1 MEFAGDKY
9 IYLSKLKKEKI
20 QKIRKSEK
28 ENEGDA
34 PVPLATVDKPKD
46 DISNKLNQFNQ
57 GNMMQK
63 PEGSIVSDDSD
74 DAYLEVNAKNFN
86 VDLVNSNIQMNQQA
100 APDLK
105 FKKAIDTN
113 VCVIRHNSL
122 EKQPEEELGKLYKCE
137 KCQAYL
143 NKYSN
148 LNPTLEPNKYEWKC
162 EFCFNLNKLNIEKN
176 NLPKCEIIET
186 CLEPVEKN
194 EQNLEDDS
202 SLIFCFDISGSMCQS
217 YNVGKNLKDKFN
229 KILGKKPKQTYY
241 QNIESDDFD
250 FSNYDFNQ
258 NNTNYISRLDLV
270 KLSIEDNI
278 KSLLKDSPNV
288 KVGIVSFGS
297 EIEVKGDCLSNVMI
311 IKEKDMNN
319 ETKIKS
325 LGEENTNLIK
335 APIKQSS
342 QNIIKSLRATEEN
355 GSTALGPAVLFS
367 LSLLKK
373 AKVGSRIFLCTDGMS
388 NLGIGD
394 ISEDREKA
402 KDFYVNIGNMAKEKG
417 VVISLITFEDSE
429 SEIEILKNMVE
440 FSGGEIIRVN
450 PNEILDG
457 FNDLLENKTLATEVN
472 MKINLNKCMTFRD
485 QDKKDLTNELSS
497 LSKKLGNVTR
507 ETENYYELK
516 FKHASKLAEMNEI
529 DFNTLKN
536 LIFQTEISYKNVKGG
551 KYIRVITKSL
561 VVSDNKEEINK
572 VANMNIV
579 STLQIQKSAK
589 MAGKGD
595 LMGAQAQIHVARN
608 YLNLNQNYNMNN
620 QRIFHQFNN
629 NINSFHN
636 NLNMMNNMNMMNNN
650 MNMMNNNMNMMNN
663 NMMGG
668 NNMNFQNMNNMNN
681 FQNMNNMNNFQNMK
695 NMNNFQNMK
704 NMNNFQNM
712 NNMNNCQNIN
722 NMNNMNNMFMMFQKW
737 LQGQV
742 RNTIN
747 KNNFT
752 NNMNNFNNNMNNFNN
767 NMNNNNFQ
775 LFNNNSNSNT
785 SNNNASNNQD
795 NTGDQAPEGI
805 LERGPK
811 YMEFKVDDCDI
822 RNIKFSASSGL
833 NVMISINKNKPLK
846 KLFEAY
852 AQRVG
857 FPEFHLGKNIVF
869 LFNALTIDVNDE
881 NPINSLFPKDLIT
894 ITVIDQK
901 EIIGANDL
909 KYS

>member
-1 MEFAGDKY
+1 MEFAGNKY

-34 PVPLATVDKPKD
+34 PIPIQTAKEPKD

-63 PEGSIVSDDSD
+63 QGGSVVSDDSD
-74 DAYLEVNAKNFN
+74 DAYLEVNAKDFN
-86 VDLVNSNIQMNQQA
+86 IDLLNSNIQINNQQA

-113 VCVIRHNSL
+113 VCVIRHSSL
-122 EKQPEEELGKLYKCE
+122 EKKPEEEIGKLYKCE

-148 LNPTLEPNKYEWKC
+148 LNPTSEPNKYEWKC
-162 EFCFNLNKLNIEKN
+162 EFCFNINKLNIEKS

-186 CLEPVEKN
+186 CLEPVVEQ

-217 YNVGKNLKDKFN
+217 YNVGKALKDKFN
-229 KILGKKPKQTYY
+229 KILGKKPKQSYY

-270 KLSIEDNI
+270 KLSIENNI
-278 KSLLKDSPNV
+278 KSLLKNSPNV

-325 LGEENTNLIK
+325 LGVENTNLIK

-342 QNIIKSLRATEEN
+342 PNIIKSLRATEEN

-367 LSLLKK
+367 LSLLNK

-417 VVISLITFEDSE
+417 IVISLITFEDSE

-440 FSGGEIIRVN
+440 YSGGEIIRVN

-457 FNDLLENKTLATEVN
+457 FNDLLENKTLATDVQ

-485 QDKKDLTNELSS
+485 QDKKDLTNDFSS

-529 DFNTLKN
+529 DFDQLKN
-536 LIFQTEISYKNVKGG
+536 LIFQTEILYKNVKGG
-551 KYIRVITKSL
+551 KYIRVITKNL
-561 VVSDNKEEINK
+561 IVSDNKEEINK

-589 MAGKGD
+589 LAGKGD
-595 LMGAQAQIHVARN
+595 LMAAQAQIHVARN
-608 YLNLNQNYNMNN
+608 YLNRNQFSNMNN

-636 NLNMMNNMNMMNNN
+636 NLNSMNNMNYNMMNNNNYMGNMNMNYNMNNMNMMNNN
-650 MNMMNNNMNMMNN
+650 MNNMNMMNNMNNMNNMNMMNN
-663 NMMGG
+663 NM
-668 NNMNFQNMNNMNN
+668 NNISNDHLF
-681 FQNMNNMNNFQNMK
+681 
-695 NMNNFQNMK
+695 
-704 NMNNFQNM
+704 
-712 NNMNNCQNIN
+712 
-722 NMNNMNNMFMMFQKW
+722 
-737 LQGQV
+737 GQ
-742 RNTIN
+742 I
-747 KNNFT
+747 
-752 NNMNNFNNNMNNFNN
+752 
-767 NMNNNNFQ
+767 FQ
-775 LFNNNSNSNT
+775 LSHTSENRQCQMYNR
-785 SNNNASNNQD
+785 SNN
-795 NTGDQAPEGI
+795 
-805 LERGPK
+805 
-811 YMEFKVDDCDI
+811 
-822 RNIKFSASSGL
+822 
-833 NVMISINKNKPLK
+833 LK
-846 KLFEAY
+846 
-852 AQRVG
+852 
-857 FPEFHLGKNIVF
+857 
-869 LFNALTIDVNDE
+869 
-881 NPINSLFPKDLIT
+881 
-894 ITVIDQK
+894 
-901 EIIGANDL
+901 
-909 KYS
+909 

>member
-1 MEFAGDKY
+1 MEFAGNKY
-9 IYLSKLKKEKI
+9 IYLSKMKKEKI

-34 PVPLATVDKPKD
+34 PIPIQTAKEPKD

-63 PEGSIVSDDSD
+63 QGGSVVSDDSD
-74 DAYLEVNAKNFN
+74 DAYLEVNAKDFN
-86 VDLVNSNIQMNQQA
+86 IDLLNSNIQMNNQQA

-113 VCVIRHNSL
+113 VCVIRHSSL
-122 EKQPEEELGKLYKCE
+122 EKKPEEEIGKLYKCE

-148 LNPTLEPNKYEWKC
+148 LNPTSEPNKYEWKC
-162 EFCFNLNKLNIEKN
+162 EFCFNINKLNIEKS

-186 CLEPVEKN
+186 CLEPVVEQ

-217 YNVGKNLKDKFN
+217 YNVGKALKDKFN
-229 KILGKKPKQTYY
+229 KILGKKPKQSYY

-270 KLSIEDNI
+270 KLSIENNI
-278 KSLLKDSPNV
+278 KSLLKNSPNV

-325 LGEENTNLIK
+325 LGVENTNLIK

-342 QNIIKSLRATEEN
+342 PNIIKSLRATEEN

-367 LSLLKK
+367 LSLLNK

-417 VVISLITFEDSE
+417 IVISLITFEDSE

-440 FSGGEIIRVN
+440 YSGGEIIRVN

-457 FNDLLENKTLATEVN
+457 FNDLLENKTIATDVQ

-485 QDKKDLTNELSS
+485 QDKKDLTNDFSS

-529 DFNTLKN
+529 DFDQLKN
-536 LIFQTEISYKNVKGG
+536 LIFQTEILYKNVKGG
-551 KYIRVITKSL
+551 KYIRVITKNL
-561 VVSDNKEEINK
+561 IVSDNKEEINK

-589 MAGKGD
+589 LAGKGD
-595 LMGAQAQIHVARN
+595 LMAAQAQIHVARN
-608 YLNLNQNYNMNN
+608 YLNRNQFSNMNN

-636 NLNMMNNMNMMNNN
+636 NLNSMNNMNYNMMNNNNYMGNMNMNRNYNMNMMNNN
-650 MNMMNNNMNMMNN
+650 MNNLNNMNKMNNNMNNLN
-663 NMMGG
+663 NM
-668 NNMNFQNMNNMNN
+668 MNNMNK
-681 FQNMNNMNNFQNMK
+681 M
-695 NMNNFQNMK
+695 
-704 NMNNFQNM
+704 
-712 NNMNNCQNIN
+712 
-722 NMNNMNNMFMMFQKW
+722 
-737 LQGQV
+737 
-742 RNTIN
+742 
-747 KNNFT
+747 
-752 NNMNNFNNNMNNFNN
+752 NNNMNNISNDHLFGQI
-767 NMNNNNFQ
+767 FQ
-775 LFNNNSNSNT
+775 LSHTSENRQCQMYNR
-785 SNNNASNNQD
+785 SNN
-795 NTGDQAPEGI
+795 
-805 LERGPK
+805 
-811 YMEFKVDDCDI
+811 
-822 RNIKFSASSGL
+822 
-833 NVMISINKNKPLK
+833 LK
-846 KLFEAY
+846 
-852 AQRVG
+852 
-857 FPEFHLGKNIVF
+857 
-869 LFNALTIDVNDE
+869 
-881 NPINSLFPKDLIT
+881 
-894 ITVIDQK
+894 
-901 EIIGANDL
+901 
-909 KYS
+909 

>member
-1 MEFAGDKY
+1 MEFAGNKY

-34 PVPLATVDKPKD
+34 PIPIQTAKEPKD

-63 PEGSIVSDDSD
+63 QGGSVVSDDSD
-74 DAYLEVNAKNFN
+74 DAYLEVNAKDFN
-86 VDLVNSNIQMNQQA
+86 IDLLNSNIQINNQQA

-113 VCVIRHNSL
+113 VCVIRHSSL
-122 EKQPEEELGKLYKCE
+122 EKKPEEEIGKLYKCE

-148 LNPTLEPNKYEWKC
+148 LNPTSEPNKYEWKC
-162 EFCFNLNKLNIEKN
+162 EFCFNINKLNIEKS
-176 NLPKCEIIET
+176 NLPKNEIIET
-186 CLEPVEKN
+186 CLEPVVEQ

-217 YNVGKNLKDKFN
+217 YNVGKALKDKFN
-229 KILGKKPKQTYY
+229 KILGKKPKQSYY

-270 KLSIEDNI
+270 KLSIENNI
-278 KSLLKDSPNV
+278 KSLLKNSPNV

-325 LGEENTNLIK
+325 LGVENTNLIK

-342 QNIIKSLRATEEN
+342 PNIIKSLRATEEN

-367 LSLLKK
+367 LSLLNK

-417 VVISLITFEDSE
+417 IVISLITFEDSE

-440 FSGGEIIRVN
+440 YSGGEIIRVN

-457 FNDLLENKTLATEVN
+457 FNDLLENKTLATDVQ

-485 QDKKDLTNELSS
+485 QDKKDLTNDFSS

-529 DFNTLKN
+529 DFDQLKN
-536 LIFQTEISYKNVKGG
+536 LIFQTEILYKNVKGG
-551 KYIRVITKSL
+551 KYIRVITKNL
-561 VVSDNKEEINK
+561 IVSDNKEEINK

-589 MAGKGD
+589 LAGKGD
-595 LMGAQAQIHVARN
+595 LMAAQAQIHVARN
-608 YLNLNQNYNMNN
+608 YLNRNQFSNMNN

-636 NLNMMNNMNMMNNN
+636 NLNSMNNMNYNMMNNNNYMGNMNMNYNMNNMNMMNNN
-650 MNMMNNNMNMMNN
+650 MNNMNMMNNMNNMNNMNMMNN
-663 NMMGG
+663 NM
-668 NNMNFQNMNNMNN
+668 NNISNDHLF
-681 FQNMNNMNNFQNMK
+681 
-695 NMNNFQNMK
+695 
-704 NMNNFQNM
+704 
-712 NNMNNCQNIN
+712 
-722 NMNNMNNMFMMFQKW
+722 
-737 LQGQV
+737 GQ
-742 RNTIN
+742 I
-747 KNNFT
+747 
-752 NNMNNFNNNMNNFNN
+752 
-767 NMNNNNFQ
+767 FQ
-775 LFNNNSNSNT
+775 LSHTSENRQCQMYNR
-785 SNNNASNNQD
+785 SNN
-795 NTGDQAPEGI
+795 
-805 LERGPK
+805 
-811 YMEFKVDDCDI
+811 
-822 RNIKFSASSGL
+822 
-833 NVMISINKNKPLK
+833 LK
-846 KLFEAY
+846 
-852 AQRVG
+852 
-857 FPEFHLGKNIVF
+857 
-869 LFNALTIDVNDE
+869 
-881 NPINSLFPKDLIT
+881 
-894 ITVIDQK
+894 
-901 EIIGANDL
+901 
-909 KYS
+909 

>member
-1 MEFAGDKY
+1 MEFAGNKY

-34 PVPLATVDKPKD
+34 PIPIQTAKEPKD

-63 PEGSIVSDDSD
+63 QGGSVVSDDSD
-74 DAYLEVNAKNFN
+74 DAYLEVNAKDFN
-86 VDLVNSNIQMNQQA
+86 IDLLNSNIQMNNQQA

-113 VCVIRHNSL
+113 VCVIRHSSL
-122 EKQPEEELGKLYKCE
+122 EKKPEEEIGKLYKCE

-148 LNPTLEPNKYEWKC
+148 LNPTSEPNKYEWKC
-162 EFCFNLNKLNIEKN
+162 EFCFNINKLNIEKS

-186 CLEPVEKN
+186 CLEPVVEQ

-217 YNVGKNLKDKFN
+217 YNVGKALKDKFN
-229 KILGKKPKQTYY
+229 KILGKKPKQSYY

-270 KLSIEDNI
+270 KLSIENNI
-278 KSLLKDSPNV
+278 KSLLKNSPNV

-325 LGEENTNLIK
+325 LGVENTNLIK

-342 QNIIKSLRATEEN
+342 PNIIKSLRATEEN

-367 LSLLKK
+367 LSLLNK

-417 VVISLITFEDSE
+417 IVISLITFEDSE

-440 FSGGEIIRVN
+440 YSGGEIIRVN

-457 FNDLLENKTLATEVN
+457 FNDLLENKTLATDVQ

-485 QDKKDLTNELSS
+485 QDKKDLTNDFSS

-529 DFNTLKN
+529 DFDQLKN
-536 LIFQTEISYKNVKGG
+536 LIFQTEILYKNVKGG
-551 KYIRVITKSL
+551 KYIRVITKNL
-561 VVSDNKEEINK
+561 IVSDNKEEINK

-589 MAGKGD
+589 LAGKGD
-595 LMGAQAQIHVARN
+595 LMAAQAQIHVARN
-608 YLNLNQNYNMNN
+608 YLNRNQFSNMNN

-636 NLNMMNNMNMMNNN
+636 NLNSMNNMNYNMMNNNNYMGNMNMNYNMNNMNMMNNN
-650 MNMMNNNMNMMNN
+650 MNNMNMMNNMNNMNNMNMMNN
-663 NMMGG
+663 NM
-668 NNMNFQNMNNMNN
+668 NNMSNDHLF
-681 FQNMNNMNNFQNMK
+681 
-695 NMNNFQNMK
+695 
-704 NMNNFQNM
+704 
-712 NNMNNCQNIN
+712 
-722 NMNNMNNMFMMFQKW
+722 
-737 LQGQV
+737 GQ
-742 RNTIN
+742 I
-747 KNNFT
+747 
-752 NNMNNFNNNMNNFNN
+752 
-767 NMNNNNFQ
+767 FQ
-775 LFNNNSNSNT
+775 LSHTSENRQCQMYNR
-785 SNNNASNNQD
+785 SNN
-795 NTGDQAPEGI
+795 
-805 LERGPK
+805 
-811 YMEFKVDDCDI
+811 
-822 RNIKFSASSGL
+822 
-833 NVMISINKNKPLK
+833 LK
-846 KLFEAY
+846 
-852 AQRVG
+852 
-857 FPEFHLGKNIVF
+857 
-869 LFNALTIDVNDE
+869 
-881 NPINSLFPKDLIT
+881 
-894 ITVIDQK
+894 
-901 EIIGANDL
+901 
-909 KYS
+909 